1 MSIIKETILSSMEY
15 IGGVFTLLWD
25 TFSQIKGL
33 IRKFDLFIEQVFFQ
47 GIKSISIVVFT
58 SLFMGMVTAYQA
70 HYQGQQYAPDVYIG
84 MLVSKALLIE
94 LGPLI
99 VGLVVAG
106 RVSSSIAAEL
116 GSMKV
121 TEQIDALEAFAI
133 NPIEQLVVPRVFA
146 GIFVLPI
153 LTIIAEFVG
162 IIGGWLLS
170 IMSLN
175 ISSAVFWRG
184 VRLNYYPITLY
195 GGLIKAMTFGL
206 TLTVMGCY
214 YGLRTEGGAEGVGES
229 TTKAV
234 ISSTILVLIQDFF
247 VGRLVFG

>member
-1 MSIIKETILSSMEY
+1 MSTIKEHIFSSMEY
-15 IGGVFTLLWD
+15 VGGIFILIGQ
-25 TFSQIKGL
+25 TFLKIKGL
-33 IRKFDLFIEQVFFQ
+33 FRKFDLFLEQLFFQ
-47 GIKSISIVVFT
+47 GVKSISIVVFT
-58 SLFMGMVTAYQA
+58 SVFMGMVTAYQA
-70 HYQGQQYAPDVYIG
+70 NYQGENFLPDVYIG
-84 MLVSKALLIE
+84 MAVCKALLIE

-106 RVSSSIAAEL
+106 RVASSIAAEL

-133 NPIEQLVVPRVFA
+133 DPIEHLVVPRVFA
-146 GIFVLPI
+146 GIFILPI
-153 LTIIAEFVG
+153 LTIIAEFIGVV
-162 IIGGWLLS
+162 GGWVFTVS
-170 IMSLN
+170 SLN
-175 ISSAVFWRG
+175 VSTVVYWRG

-195 GGLIKAMTFGL
+195 GGLIKSMTFGL

-234 ISSTILVLIQDFF
+234 ISSTILVLFLDFA

>member
-1 MSIIKETILSSMEY
+1 MLMIKQSILSSMEY
-15 IGGVFTLLWD
+15 IGGVFILTAQ
-25 TFSQIKGL
+25 TFIKIKGL
-33 IRKFDLFIEQVFFQ
+33 FRKFDLFIEQIFFQ
-47 GIKSISIVVFT
+47 GVKSITIVMFT

-70 HYQGQQYAPDVYIG
+70 YYQAKQYMPDVYIG
-84 MLVSKALLIE
+84 MSVCKALFIE

-99 VGLVVAG
+99 VGLVIAG

-133 NPIEQLVVPRVFA
+133 DPIEHLVVPRVFTGA
-146 GIFVLPI
+146 IILPVL
-153 LTIIAEFVG
+153 TVIAELTGVV
-162 IIGGWLLS
+162 GGWILS

-175 ISSAVFWRG
+175 ITSAIYWRG

-195 GGLIKAMTFGL
+195 GGLIKAIAFGF
-206 TLTVMGCY
+206 TLTIMGCY
-214 YGLRTEGGAEGVGES
+214 YGLKTEGGAEGVGES

-234 ISSTILVLIQDFF
+234 ISSTILILFLDYVLSRI
-247 VGRLVFG
+247 VFT

>member
-1 MSIIKETILSSMEY
+1 MLAIKESFLSCMAY
-15 IGGVFTLLWD
+15 IGGVFTLLME
-25 TFSQIKGL
+25 TFSEIRGL
-33 IRKFDLFIEQVFFQ
+33 VRKFDLFIEQVFFQ
-47 GIKSISIVVFT
+47 GVKSISIVVFT

-106 RVSSSIAAEL
+106 RVASSIAAEL

-133 NPIEQLVVPRVFA
+133 NPIEHLVVPRVFA
-146 GIFVLPI
+146 GVFVLPI

-175 ISSAVFWRG
+175 ITSAVFWRG

-206 TLTVMGCY
+206 TLTIMGCY

-234 ISSTILVLIQDFF
+234 ISSTILVLILDFF

>member
-1 MSIIKETILSSMEY
+1 MGIIKDSIISSMEY
-15 IGGVFTLLWD
+15 IGGIFILLAQ
-25 TFSQIKGL
+25 TFMKVKGL
-33 IRKFDLFIEQVFFQ
+33 YKKFDLFVEQIFFQ
-47 GIKSISIVVFT
+47 GVKSISIVVFT

-70 HYQGQQYAPDVYIG
+70 YYQAKQYMPDVYIG
-84 MLVSKALLIE
+84 MSVCKALFIE

-133 NPIEQLVVPRVFA
+133 DPVEHLVVPRVFT
-146 GIFVLPI
+146 GIIILPI
-153 LTIIAEFVG
+153 LTVIAELTGVV
-162 IIGGWLLS
+162 GGWLLS
-170 IMSLN
+170 TISLN
-175 ISSAVFWRG
+175 ISSSVYWRG

-206 TLTVMGCY
+206 TLTIMGCY

-229 TTKAV
+229 TTRAV
-234 ISSTILVLIQDFF
+234 ISSTILILFLDYAVS
-247 VGRLVFG
+247 RLVFT

>member
-1 MSIIKETILSSMEY
+1 MSTIKEAILSSMAY
-15 IGGVFTLLWD
+15 IGGVFTLLGE
-25 TFSQIKGL
+25 TFSQINGL

-106 RVSSSIAAEL
+106 RVASSIAAEL

-133 NPIEQLVVPRVFA
+133 NPIEHLVVPRVFN
-146 GIFVLPI
+146 LP
-153 LTIIAEFVG
+153 G
-162 IIGGWLLS
+162 RYS
-170 IMSLN
+170 HH
-175 ISSAVFWRG
+175 WRNRYR
-184 VRLNYYPITLY
+184 V
-195 GGLIKAMTFGL
+195 
-206 TLTVMGCY
+206 
-214 YGLRTEGGAEGVGES
+214 
-229 TTKAV
+229 
-234 ISSTILVLIQDFF
+234 
-247 VGRLVFG
+247 

>member
-1 MSIIKETILSSMEY
+1 MLALKEAVLSSMAY

-25 TFSQIKGL
+25 TFLQIRGL
-33 IRKFDLFIEQVFFQ
+33 VKKFDLFIEQVFFQ

-106 RVSSSIAAEL
+106 RVASSIAAEL

-133 NPIEQLVVPRVFA
+133 NPIEHLVVPRVFA

-234 ISSTILVLIQDFF
+234 ISSTILVLILDFF

>member
-1 MSIIKETILSSMEY
+1 MSTIKEAILSSMAY
-15 IGGVFTLLWD
+15 IGGVFTLLGE

-106 RVSSSIAAEL
+106 RVASSIAAEL

-133 NPIEQLVVPRVFA
+133 NPIEHLVVPRVFA

-195 GGLIKAMTFGL
+195 GGLIKAMAFGL

-234 ISSTILVLIQDFF
+234 ISSTILVLILDFF

>member
-1 MSIIKETILSSMEY
+1 MVVIKESILSSLEFV
-15 IGGVFTLLWD
+15 GGVFILMGQ

-33 IRKFDLFIEQVFFQ
+33 VRKFDLFVEQIFFQ
-47 GIKSISIVVFT
+47 GVKSISIVLFT

-70 HYQGQQYAPDVYIG
+70 NYQARQYMPDVYIG
-84 MLVSKALLIE
+84 MAVCKALLIE

-133 NPIEQLVVPRVFA
+133 NPIEHLVVPRVFA
-146 GIFVLPI
+146 GILVLPI
-153 LTIIAEFVG
+153 LTVIAELTGV
-162 IIGGWLLS
+162 IGGWILA
-170 IMSLN
+170 IGSLN
-175 ISSAVFWRG
+175 ISSVVYWRG
-184 VRLNYYPITLY
+184 VRLNYFPITLY
-195 GGLIKAMTFGL
+195 GGLIKAMTFGF
-206 TLTVMGCY
+206 TLTIMGCY
-214 YGLRTEGGAEGVGES
+214 YGLRTEGGAEGVGEA

-234 ISSTILVLIQDFF
+234 ISSTILVLILDFF

>member
-1 MSIIKETILSSMEY
+1 MVIKRSIISSMEY
-15 IGGVFTLLWD
+15 IGGVFILLGE
-25 TFSQIKGL
+25 TFLKIKGL
-33 IRKFDLFIEQVFFQ
+33 VSKFDLFVEQVFFQ
-47 GIKSISIVVFT
+47 GVKSISIVMFT

-70 HYQGQQYAPDVYIG
+70 NYQARQYMPDVYIG
-84 MLVSKALLIE
+84 MAVCKALLIE

-133 NPIEQLVVPRVFA
+133 NPIEHLVVPRVFA

-153 LTIIAEFVG
+153 LTVIAEFVG
-162 IIGGWLLS
+162 VLGGWLLS
-170 IMSLN
+170 VMSLN
-175 ISSAVFWRG
+175 ISSVVFWRG
-184 VRLNYYPITLY
+184 VRLNYFPITLY
-195 GGLIKAMTFGL
+195 GGLIKSMTFGL

-214 YGLRTEGGAEGVGES
+214 YGLRAEGGAEGVGEA

-234 ISSTILVLIQDFF
+234 ISSTILVLFLDYF

>member
-1 MSIIKETILSSMEY
+1 MAAIKESAISSMEY
-15 IGGVFTLLWD
+15 IGGIFILVGH
-25 TFSQIKGL
+25 TFLNIKGL
-33 IRKFDLFIEQVFFQ
+33 IRKFDLFLEQLFFQ
-47 GIKSISIVVFT
+47 GVKSISIVVFT

-70 HYQGQQYAPDVYIG
+70 DYQAKQYMPDVYIG
-84 MLVSKALLIE
+84 MAVCKALLIE

-133 NPIEQLVVPRVFA
+133 NPVEHLVVPRVFA
-146 GIFVLPI
+146 GIIILP
-153 LTIIAEFVG
+153 LLSVVAEFVG
-162 IIGGWLLS
+162 VVGGWILAS
-170 IMSLN
+170 TSLN
-175 ISSAVFWRG
+175 ISSVVYWRG

-195 GGLIKAMTFGL
+195 GGLIKSMTFGL

-234 ISSTILVLIQDFF
+234 ISSTILILFLDFF

>member
-1 MSIIKETILSSMEY
+1 MVFIKESILSSLEY
-15 IGGVFTLLWD
+15 VGGVFILMGE

-33 IRKFDLFIEQVFFQ
+33 VRKFDLFIEQVFFQ
-47 GIKSISIVVFT
+47 GVKSISIVLFT

-70 HYQGQQYAPDVYIG
+70 NYQARQYMPDVYIG
-84 MLVSKALLIE
+84 MAVCKALLIE

-133 NPIEQLVVPRVFA
+133 NPIEHLVVPRVFA
-146 GIFVLPI
+146 GILVLPI
-153 LTIIAEFVG
+153 LTVIAELTGV
-162 IIGGWLLS
+162 IGGWILAVG
-170 IMSLN
+170 SLN
-175 ISSAVFWRG
+175 ISSVVYWRG
-184 VRLNYYPITLY
+184 VRLNYFPITLY
-195 GGLIKAMTFGL
+195 GGLIKSMTLGFNL
-206 TLTVMGCY
+206 TIMGCY
-214 YGLRTEGGAEGVGES
+214 YGLRTEGGAEGVGEA

-234 ISSTILVLIQDFF
+234 ISSTILVLFLDFV

>member
-1 MSIIKETILSSMEY
+1 MAY
-15 IGGVFTLLWD
+15 IGGVFTLLGE

-106 RVSSSIAAEL
+106 RVASSIAAEL

-133 NPIEQLVVPRVFA
+133 NPIEHLVVPRVFA

-234 ISSTILVLIQDFF
+234 ISSTILVLILDFF

>member
-1 MSIIKETILSSMEY
+1 MVLIKRSVISSMEY
-15 IGGVFTLLWD
+15 IGGVFILLGE
-25 TFSQIKGL
+25 TFLQVKGL
-33 IRKFDLFIEQVFFQ
+33 IRKFDLFVEQVFFQ
-47 GIKSISIVVFT
+47 GVKSISIVMFT

-70 HYQGQQYAPDVYIG
+70 NYQARQYMPDVYIG
-84 MLVSKALLIE
+84 MAVCKALLIE

-133 NPIEQLVVPRVFA
+133 NPIEHLVVPRVFA

-153 LTIIAEFVG
+153 LTVIAEFVG
-162 IIGGWLLS
+162 VLGGWLLS
-170 IMSLN
+170 VTSLN
-175 ISSAVFWRG
+175 ISSVVFWRG

-214 YGLRTEGGAEGVGES
+214 YGLRAEGGAEGVGEA

-234 ISSTILVLIQDFF
+234 ISSTILVLFLDYF

>member
-1 MSIIKETILSSMEY
+1 MTLIKDTIISSMEY
-15 IGGVFTLLWD
+15 IGGIFILMGH
-25 TFSQIKGL
+25 TFMKSKGL
-33 IRKFDLFIEQVFFQ
+33 FRKFDLFLEQMFFQ
-47 GIKSISIVVFT
+47 GVKSISIVLFT

-70 HYQGQQYAPDVYIG
+70 HYQARQYMPDVYIG
-84 MLVSKALLIE
+84 MSVCKALFIE

-99 VGLVVAG
+99 VGLVIAG

-133 NPIEQLVVPRVFA
+133 DPIEHLVVPRVFT
-146 GIFVLPI
+146 GIFIVPVL
-153 LTIIAEFVG
+153 TVIAELTGVV
-162 IIGGWLLS
+162 GGWILS
-170 IMSLN
+170 IASLN
-175 ISSAVFWRG
+175 ITSAIYWRG

-195 GGLIKAMTFGL
+195 GGLIKASAFGL
-206 TLTVMGCY
+206 ALTVMGCY

-234 ISSTILVLIQDFF
+234 ISSTILVLFLDY
-247 VGRLVFG
+247 VLSRLVFT

>member
-1 MSIIKETILSSMEY
+1 MAY
-15 IGGVFTLLWD
+15 IGGVFTLLGE
-25 TFSQIKGL
+25 TFSQIRGL

-47 GIKSISIVVFT
+47 GVKSISIVVFT

-106 RVSSSIAAEL
+106 RVASSIAAEL

-133 NPIEQLVVPRVFA
+133 NPIEHLVVPRVFA
-146 GIFVLPI
+146 GVFVLPI

-162 IIGGWLLS
+162 ITGGWLLS

-234 ISSTILVLIQDFF
+234 ISSTILVLILDFF

>member
-1 MSIIKETILSSMEY
+1 MLAIKESFLSCMAY
-15 IGGVFTLLWD
+15 IGGVFTLLGE
-25 TFSQIKGL
+25 TFSQIGGL
-33 IRKFDLFIEQVFFQ
+33 IRKFDLFVEQVFFQ
-47 GIKSISIVVFT
+47 GVKSISIVVFT

-70 HYQGQQYAPDVYIG
+70 NYQGKQYAPDVYIG
-84 MLVSKALLIE
+84 MLVCKALLIE

-106 RVSSSIAAEL
+106 RVASSIAAEL

-133 NPIEQLVVPRVFA
+133 NPIEHLVVPRVFA

-153 LTIIAEFVG
+153 LTIIAEVVG
-162 IIGGWLLS
+162 VVGGWLLS

-195 GGLIKAMTFGL
+195 GGLIKAMAFGL
-206 TLTVMGCY
+206 TLTIMGCY

-234 ISSTILVLIQDFF
+234 ISSTILVLFLDFV

>member
-1 MSIIKETILSSMEY
+1 MLKIKESILSSMEY
-15 IGGVFTLLWD
+15 IGGIFILTAK
-25 TFSQIKGL
+25 TFIKVKGL
-33 IRKFDLFIEQVFFQ
+33 FRKFDLFLEQLFFQ
-47 GIKSISIVVFT
+47 GVKSISIVVFT

-70 HYQGQQYAPDVYIG
+70 NYQARQYMPDVYIG
-84 MLVSKALLIE
+84 MAVCKALLIE

-133 NPIEQLVVPRVFA
+133 NPIEHLVVPRVFA
-146 GIFVLPI
+146 GLFILPV

-162 IIGGWLLS
+162 ILGGWLFAV
-170 IMSLN
+170 ISLN
-175 ISSAVFWRG
+175 ISNVVYWRG

-195 GGLIKAMTFGL
+195 GGLIKTMTFGI
-206 TLTVMGCY
+206 TLTIMGCY
-214 YGLRTEGGAEGVGES
+214 YGLRTEGGAEGVGEA

-234 ISSTILVLIQDFF
+234 ISSTILILLLDFF

>member
-1 MSIIKETILSSMEY
+1 MLIKRSVISSMEY
-15 IGGVFTLLWD
+15 IGGVFILLGE
-25 TFSQIKGL
+25 TFLQVKGL
-33 IRKFDLFIEQVFFQ
+33 IRKFDLFVEQVFFQ
-47 GIKSISIVVFT
+47 GVKSISIVMFT

-70 HYQGQQYAPDVYIG
+70 NYQARQYMPDVYIG
-84 MLVSKALLIE
+84 MAVCKALLIE

-121 TEQIDALEAFAI
+121 TEHIDALEAFAI
-133 NPIEQLVVPRVFA
+133 NPIEHLVVPRVFA

-153 LTIIAEFVG
+153 LTVIAEFVG
-162 IIGGWLLS
+162 VLGGWFLS
-170 IMSLN
+170 VMSLN
-175 ISSAVFWRG
+175 ISSVVFWRG

-195 GGLIKAMTFGL
+195 GGLIKSMTFGL

-214 YGLRTEGGAEGVGES
+214 YGLRAEGGAEGVGEA

-234 ISSTILVLIQDFF
+234 ISSTILVLFLDYF

>member
-1 MSIIKETILSSMEY
+1 MTTIKASVISSMEY
-15 IGGVFTLLWD
+15 IGGIFILLAN
-25 TFSQIKGL
+25 TFLNVKGL
-33 IRKFDLFIEQVFFQ
+33 IRKFDLFLEQLFFQ
-47 GIKSISIVVFT
+47 GVKSITIVVFT

-70 HYQGQQYAPDVYIG
+70 NYQARQYMPDVYIG
-84 MLVSKALLIE
+84 MAVCKALLIE

-133 NPIEQLVVPRVFA
+133 NPVEHLVVPRVFA
-146 GIFVLPI
+146 GLFVLPI

-162 IIGGWLLS
+162 ILGGWLFAVTSLS
-170 IMSLN
+170 ISN
-175 ISSAVFWRG
+175 VVYWRG

-195 GGLIKAMTFGL
+195 GGLIKTMTFGI
-206 TLTVMGCY
+206 TLTIMGCY
-214 YGLRTEGGAEGVGES
+214 YGLRTEGGAEGVGEA

-234 ISSTILVLIQDFF
+234 ISSTILILLLDFF

>member
-1 MSIIKETILSSMEY
+1 MSIIKEAVLSSMEY
-15 IGGVFTLLWD
+15 IGGVFILLGE

-33 IRKFDLFIEQVFFQ
+33 VRKFDLFIEQVFFQ
-47 GIKSISIVVFT
+47 GVKSISIVMFT

-106 RVSSSIAAEL
+106 RVASSIAAEL

-133 NPIEQLVVPRVFA
+133 NPIEHLVVPRVFA

-153 LTIIAEFVG
+153 LTIIAEIVG
-162 IIGGWLLS
+162 IVGGWFLS

-175 ISSAVFWRG
+175 ITTAVFWRG

-195 GGLIKAMTFGL
+195 GGLIKAMAFGL
-206 TLTVMGCY
+206 TLTLMGCY

-234 ISSTILVLIQDFF
+234 ISSTILVLILDFF

>member
-1 MSIIKETILSSMEY
+1 MAAIKESVISSMEY
-15 IGGVFTLLWD
+15 IGGIFILIGN
-25 TFSQIKGL
+25 TFLNVKGL
-33 IRKFDLFIEQVFFQ
+33 IRKFDLFLEQLFFQ
-47 GIKSISIVVFT
+47 GVKSISIVVFT

-70 HYQGQQYAPDVYIG
+70 DYQAKQYMPDVYIG
-84 MLVSKALLIE
+84 MAVCKALLIE

-133 NPIEQLVVPRVFA
+133 NPVEHLVVPRVFA
-146 GIFVLPI
+146 GIIILP
-153 LTIIAEFVG
+153 LLSVVAEFVG
-162 IIGGWLLS
+162 VVGGWILAS
-170 IMSLN
+170 TSLN
-175 ISSAVFWRG
+175 ISSVVYWRG

-195 GGLIKAMTFGL
+195 GGLIKSMTFGL

-234 ISSTILVLIQDFF
+234 ISSTILILFLDFF